1 MPVSGYRSDKKTRYL
16 DATGFKKLLI
26 KNNKD
31 LEILLTNNR
40 TFAGFNYFLLIN
52 KKYLFYTS
60 TILKIIYR

>member
-40 TFAGFNYFLLIN
+40 TFAGF
-52 KKYLFYTS
+52 
-60 TILKIIYR
+60 